1 MAKEQSTR
9 QEHLFTLRL
18 WTEEV
23 AADQRKWR
31 GRLYDTT
38 TGEVRYFREWAAL
51 IPLLLAM
58 VREGEP
64 PPTTP
69 PDAPPG
75 PTARD

>member
-1 MAKEQSTR
+1 MSNEQNTR
-9 QEHLFTLRL
+9 QERLFTLRL

-23 AADQRKWR
+23 AADQHEWR

-38 TGEVRYFREWAAL
+38 TGDVRYFREWAAL

-58 VREGEP
+58 VRAGEQ

-69 PDAPPG
+69 PAEPPG
-75 PTARD
+75 PSALD

>member
-23 AADQRKWR
+23 TADQREWR

-38 TGEVRYFREWAAL
+38 TGDVRYFREWAAL

-58 VREGEP
+58 VREGQQP
-64 PPTTP
+64 PITP
-69 PDAPPG
+69 PAAPPA
-75 PTARD
+75 PTALA

>member
-1 MAKEQSTR
+1 MANEQTAR

-23 AADQRKWR
+23 AADQREWR

-58 VREGEP
+58 VRESEQP
-64 PPTTP
+64 PITPPT
-69 PDAPPG
+69 APLG
-75 PTARD
+75 PTALV